1 MKQTTKGYTLLEIML
16 VVSIIALLAVLVIPS
31 FLSSRSK
38 SMQSAC
44 QSNLRLIDG
53 AIQQYALDNS
63 NTVAGALAALVGT
76 NGYIK
81 DTPTCKGGGTYTL
94 PADLNSRTSCT
105 VHGTL

>member
-1 MKQTTKGYTLLEIML
+1 ML
-16 VVSIIALLAVLVIPS
+16 VVSIIALLAVIVIPS

-38 SMQSAC
+38 SMRGAC

-53 AIQQYALDNS
+53 AVQQYALDNS
-63 NTVAGALAALVGT
+63 NALASSLTALVGT

-81 DTPTCKGGGTYTL
+81 DTPACKGGGTYAL
-94 PADLNSRTSCT
+94 PADLNAKTSCS